1 LAQTSPAFRQQ
12 LNRIGER
19 IASIRLSRNLTQ
31 AQLGDKAGSS
41 RNTIRRLEAGETVSL
56 DTFIRVLD
64 ALDIG
69 VSLETL
75 LPDPSV
81 RPVDRVRLRGAER
94 QRARPG
100 EDKPQKASDWAWG
113 AEGDA

>member
-1 LAQTSPAFRQQ
+1 MRSHAARHQ

-31 AQLGDKAGSS
+31 TQLGDRAGSS

-69 VSLETL
+69 ANFDLL

-81 RPVDRVRLRGAER
+81 RPVDRVRLGGGER
-94 QRARPG
+94 RRARPAQ
-100 EDKPQKASDWAWG
+100 DKPKKASDWAWG